1 MPTPDHKLSG
11 LHQEDLAPLRKSK
24 QQMMSNHPHMKGY
37 PNRGTLLLCLVIA
50 ISLIVV
56 PGGCR
61 KEKKPTKFSYSFTG
75 SFDTVIQIIGY
86 ASDEQVFNDLAK
98 AAEARFISLH
108 QLFDIYHTYP
118 NVNNLK
124 SINDQAGI
132 APVKVDRQIIDLL
145 VFYLEQDHLS
155 PGTVNVAL
163 GPVLS
168 VWHDYRTM
176 ALDGGVAAL
185 PTEAELLQAEQLSD
199 PGKIVIDKTA
209 GTVFLE
215 ETGMI
220 LDVGAVAKGYATE
233 IVARELIAAGLTSGI
248 ISAGGSNVRLIGQ
261 PADGRETWQIGLQ
274 NPDSN
279 PLIPDEPPLDVVLAN
294 DQSIVTSGDYQRY
307 YEVDGVAYHHLIDPT
322 TLQPAQYY
330 RFVTIM
336 TPDSG
341 LADYLST
348 AVFLLPYEK
357 GRQLV
362 EQLPDCEAYWMFKD
376 GHVAMTDGMQTHLQS
391 HEPETKSSDS

>member
-1 MPTPDHKLSG
+1 MPTPDHKLPG
-11 LHQEDLAPLRKSK
+11 FPEEQLVLPGKRR
-24 QQMMSNHPHMKGY
+24 QQMMQNHPHMKGY
-37 PNRGTLLLCLVIA
+37 PSRGTLLLCLVLML
-50 ISLIVV
+50 SLIVL
-56 PGGCR
+56 PIGCQ
-61 KEKKPTKFSYSFTG
+61 KETKPTKYSYSFTG
-75 SFDTVIQIIGY
+75 SFDTVIQILGY
-86 ASDEQVFNDLAK
+86 ATDEQTFNDMAK

-118 NVNNLK
+118 GINNLK

-132 APVKVDRQIIDLL
+132 APVMVDRHILDLL
-145 VFYLEQDHLS
+145 IFYLEQDHWS

-163 GPVLS
+163 GPVLA
-168 VWHDYRTM
+168 VWHAYRTE

-185 PTEAELLQAEQLSD
+185 PTEEELRQAEQLSD
-199 PGKIVIDKTA
+199 PGKIVIDETA
-209 GTVFLE
+209 GTVFLKE
-215 ETGMI
+215 KGMM

-261 PADGRETWQIGLQ
+261 PADGRKTWQIGLQ
-274 NPDSN
+274 NPDGN
-279 PLIPDEPPLDVVLAN
+279 PLIPDEQPLDVVLAN

-307 YEVDGVAYHHLIDPT
+307 YEVDGVTYHHLIDST

-376 GHVAMTDGMQTHLQS
+376 GHVEMTDGMQTHLQ
-391 HEPETKSSDS
+391 KD

>member
-1 MPTPDHKLSG
+1 MT
-11 LHQEDLAPLRKSK
+11 
-24 QQMMSNHPHMKGY
+24 SNQPHTKGY
-37 PNRGTLLLCLVIA
+37 PIRGTLLLCLVLMLSFI
-50 ISLIVV
+50 IL
-56 PGGCR
+56 PGGCQQ
-61 KEKKPTKFSYSFTG
+61 ENDPIKFSYSFTG

-86 ASDEQVFNDLAK
+86 AADEQAFNKMAK
-98 AAEARFISLH
+98 DAEARFVSLH
-108 QLFDIYHTYP
+108 QLYDIYNTYP
-118 NVNNLK
+118 DRNNLK

-132 APVKVDRQIIDLL
+132 APVKVDRPIIDLL
-145 VFYLEQDHLS
+145 LFYLEKDNLS

-163 GPVLS
+163 GPVLA
-168 VWHDYRTM
+168 VWQSYRTQ
-176 ALDGGVAAL
+176 ALEGGIAAL
-185 PTEAELLQAEQLSD
+185 PSESELRQAERLCD
-199 PGKIVIDKTA
+199 PDKIVIDATA

-215 ETGMI
+215 EPGMI

-233 IVARELIAAGLTSGI
+233 IVARVLIADGMTSGI
-248 ISAGGSNVRLIGQ
+248 ISAGGSNVRLIGK

-307 YEVDGVAYHHLIDPT
+307 YEVDGIAYHHLIDPT
-322 TLQPAQYY
+322 TLQPARYY

-348 AVFLLPYEK
+348 TVFLLPYET
-357 GRQLV
+357 GRRLV
-362 EQLPDCEAYWMFKD
+362 EQLPDCEAYWMFSD
-376 GHVAMTDGMQTHLQS
+376 GHVEMTDGMSAHLQS
-391 HEPETKSSDS
+391 KKAETKPSGS